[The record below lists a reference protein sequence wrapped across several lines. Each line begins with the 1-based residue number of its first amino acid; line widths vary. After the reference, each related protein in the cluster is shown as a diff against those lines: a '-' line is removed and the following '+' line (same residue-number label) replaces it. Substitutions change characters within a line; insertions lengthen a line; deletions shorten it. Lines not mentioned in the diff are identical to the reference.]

1 MFLYLFIFIYRDD
14 ECTPFLT
21 FVRKSLYPKGNNVS
35 KDEGP
40 YPLTIVLLCSWCI
53 AFESKDQQYVSTI
66 SSELVTN
73 SIGRHS
79 TQA

>member
-14 ECTPFLT
+14 EGTPFLT
-21 FVRKSLYPKGNNVS
+21 FVLKSLYPKGNNVS

-40 YPLTIVLLCSWCI
+40 YPLTIVLFCSWCI

-73 SIGRHS
+73 IIGRRS